1 MEIQLT
7 QLIEAYSR
15 IARVNHY
22 HIFIIAVAL
31 DIISGYAKALVTKDL
46 DSKVGL
52 KGIIKHICIVLL
64 VFVTCPYLWLL
75 GKTPIAIFLLYS
87 IVVTYVISIIENYD
101 AISPGTLPK
110 GISQFFRRTKDSMDK
125 VDIDGFIK
133 KEDK

>member
-125 VDIDGFIK
+125 VDIDELIK
-133 KEDK
+133 KGDK